1 MKTQKIEQTVT
12 KQHLKT
18 FKPFAFIQT
27 VSPVNAVIQIIHENQ
42 QDDKGRSKGIMRNLD
57 FVQQGSGECG
67 RLNCYPKYSRL
78 NGATEPVPLGLA
90 APMEGKENPCIS
102 QLYKVIK
109 QVSPGQSRKPARA
122 SEKDGL
128 IRRCPHMT

>member
-1 MKTQKIEQTVT
+1 ME
-12 KQHLKT
+12 LKLL
-18 FKPFAFIQT
+18 A
-27 VSPVNAVIQIIHENQ
+27 
-42 QDDKGRSKGIMRNLD
+42 
-57 FVQQGSGECG
+57 
-67 RLNCYPKYSRL
+67 KYSRL

-109 QVSPGQSRKPARA
+109 QVSPGQSRKPARP
-122 SEKDGL
+122 EKDGL